1 MTLKLVKPGDRVGAV
16 KITTEEGTLRD
27 AVVHLY
33 DWQHRGGTHFFCSLF
48 ELMQKADDENL
59 LRLALAFPYHAI
71 AFDQWRDSLTDREFF
86 ESHGFLIP

>member
-33 DWQHRGGTHFFCSLF
+33 DWQHRSSAGFFSQLYN
-48 ELMQKADDENL
+48 LMQSADDQNL
-59 LRLALAFPYHAI
+59 TRLALAFPYHAI
-71 AFDQWRDSLTDREFF
+71 AFDQWRSSSTDREFF